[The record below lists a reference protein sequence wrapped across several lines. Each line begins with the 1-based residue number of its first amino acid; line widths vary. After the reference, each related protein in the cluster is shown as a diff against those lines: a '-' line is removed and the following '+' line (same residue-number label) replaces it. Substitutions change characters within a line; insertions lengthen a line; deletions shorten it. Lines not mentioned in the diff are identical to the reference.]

1 MASNKLKYSLG
12 IAAVFALALAGY
24 SFSVS
29 SPYTS
34 QAPTSD
40 VQLQS
45 QNNNSATLEIYPGDG
60 SVRTLDIHPD
70 GKTSLFDLM
79 KTAFEQE
86 NIAFDHK
93 NYSTMGELV
102 TQIGLKKNG
111 EENKYWQFW
120 VNDEYAKVGVSAYIV
135 EAGDKIKWKF
145 TNDSEQK

>member
-24 SFSVS
+24 SFFVS
-29 SPYTS
+29 PLYTA

-40 VQLQS
+40 IQLQS

-86 NIAFDHK
+86 DIVFDHK

-145 TNDSEQK
+145 TNDSE

>member
-12 IAAVFALALAGY
+12 IAAVFALALVGY
-24 SFSVS
+24 SFFVS
-29 SPYTS
+29 PLYTA

-45 QNNNSATLEIYPGDG
+45 QNDSSTTLEIYPGDG

-86 NIAFDHK
+86 DIVFDHK

-135 EAGDKIKWKF
+135 KVGDKIKWKF